1 MDDYETFK
9 TMLSDPE
16 LRTQLTEAAGWVPMT
31 GEQAEMLLADDAAA
45 RVLYVKATSAMQTR
59 LFAAQNAVAQQI
71 AESANS
77 TAGWLLTGAVVVFGL
92 VAFGVWRVLAG

>member
-9 TMLSDPE
+9 TMLSDSE

-31 GEQAEMLLADDAAA
+31 DEQAVALLADDAAA
-45 RVLYVKATSAMQTR
+45 RVLYVKATSAMQAR
-59 LFAAQNAVAQQI
+59 LFAAQNAVV
-71 AESANS
+71 ESANS